1 MNQTIEKRKILIPFI
16 ILGARPTSTPSP
28 KRDQL
33 VHFGDANITGDHPKR
48 GLAFMG
54 RSFLKT
60 VENVAEKLAL

>member
-33 VHFGDANITGDHPKR
+33 VPLVGSN
-48 GLAFMG
+48 
-54 RSFLKT
+54 LKYFRVFT
-60 VENVAEKLAL
+60 NVV